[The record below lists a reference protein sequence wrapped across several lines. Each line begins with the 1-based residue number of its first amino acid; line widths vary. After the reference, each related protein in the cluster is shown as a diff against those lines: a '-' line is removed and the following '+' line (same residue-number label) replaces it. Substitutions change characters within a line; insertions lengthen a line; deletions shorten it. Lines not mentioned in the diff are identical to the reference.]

1 LPQLLLQGAQE
12 SQVNLAGFDKQRFS
26 QSICLDRP
34 WQVQWRATAFFVR
47 EAFENG
53 PDERVGAAHLV
64 SEIRLVSQRQLL
76 LV

>member
-12 SQVNLAGFDKQRFS
+12 SQVDLAGFDKQRFS
-26 QSICLDRP
+26 QSICLDQPR
-34 WQVQWRATAFFVR
+34 QVQWRPSGFFAR

-76 LV
+76 SV